1 MVREII
7 DFNGDRFLAIC
18 FWRETEESGFLSNW
32 YKSEFSITTFEGE
45 TFTFN
50 CAEQYLMWQK
60 ALLFHDDETAKE
72 IISTSYDPKQYKVLG
87 RKVKN
92 FNQELWDYNKVSIME
107 DALYYKFTQNDNLK
121 AALIKTNGFYLV
133 EASPFDKIWGV
144 GLEASN
150 DAIIHQPEWRGQNFL
165 GEALMKI
172 RHKIIQE
179 EGVKLN
185 GTSIPL

>member
-1 MVREII
+1 MVREIT
-7 DFNGDRFLAIC
+7 DFNGDRFLTIC

-32 YKSEFSITTFEGE
+32 CESKFSVITFEGE
-45 TFTFN
+45 TVSFE
-50 CAEQYLMWQK
+50 CAEQYLMWRK

-72 IISTSYDPKQYKVLG
+72 IISTPYDPKQYKALG

-92 FNQELWDYNKVSIME
+92 FDQELWDCNKVSIME
-107 DALYYKFTQNDNLK
+107 DALYYKFTQNNNLK

-144 GLEASN
+144 GLEASDN
-150 DAIIHQPEWRGQNFL
+150 TITYQPEWKGQNLL

-172 RHKIIQE
+172 RYKIMQ
-179 EGVKLN
+179 GH
-185 GTSIPL
+185 IPSSTVQ